1 MNDLLDK
8 VNELALDYFGPAARQ
23 FISRQIGIHLY
34 IDADEL
40 SAKHLE
46 VLAEWVEKSGKRI
59 ISKEKSAE
67 LAEKIRRLNE

>member
-1 MNDLLDK
+1 MNKLLDN

-40 SAKHLE
+40 LAEHLD
-46 VLAEWVEKSGKRI
+46 VLAEWVEKSGK
-59 ISKEKSAE
+59 KSY
-67 LAEKIRRLNE
+67 LKKSLLSLLKKFGN